1 MIENNPGDPR
11 NRRVSITLLYRAG
24 SFGEGE
30 TTSIPTGPGSLS
42 K

>member
-1 MIENNPGDPR
+1 MIEKNPADPR

-24 SFGEGE
+24 SFDEGGS
-30 TTSIPTGPGSLS
+30 TSIPTGPGGLS